1 MSINYKA
8 VAMFGFKFKKAREYY
23 DFLDK
28 NTNIK
33 ELAGVND
40 IDEIDDIKE
49 FVKENISPLTITP
62 ISMFETQE
70 VIVGFHVQIGEAMD
84 KYQEMWDKLFP
95 NVVDKPCTFLEV
107 VTS

>member
-1 MSINYKA
+1 MEA
-8 VAMFGFKFKKAREYY
+8 
-23 DFLDK
+23 
-28 NTNIK
+28 
-33 ELAGVND
+33 
-40 IDEIDDIKE
+40 
-49 FVKENISPLTITP
+49 P